1 MASLPSYQDAVSAD
15 WVRLVIPYISP
26 NDFAAL
32 CRVNRHFWE
41 IFAPRIWGRLLATG
55 SDRLTGRDSEHDLDW
70 LVGTVLGRLGRTR
83 SETAN
88 LVRVLDTRF
97 VRGTCS
103 LSMAN
108 KLNASLKNAI
118 RYLPNLNCV
127 LIDGHED
134 LDPSEFL
141 SEAGRQVQLLS
152 MADCPLSL
160 STKFISSLQVLVYL
174 DLSRISGSIRP
185 LLQSGTLPELR
196 ILKLQGKEVDDA
208 AVENL
213 ANCFG
218 TRLWSLD
225 LEDNKL
231 TDAALYHLG
240 TRCMCPADLRS
251 DARYDVE
258 GKLEF
263 GSTSPIFETSIRI
276 IESDW
281 SGSFSHPNRH
291 LADAPS
297 YDVHDTLLQEHLL
310 KRLDGRDRIKCDS
323 ANAVCRGLQGE
334 DPYLPPSSFQGFQ
347 GLTHLNLSGNQISS
361 LGAVQLL
368 THCRGHLQS
377 FSCDSMLLIP
387 SSKAIAAAWPKMAKL
402 HGFCAAWTLRP
413 LFSSNLRVV
422 RLHHSIV
429 TRIPTLE
436 IDELSTLARLYVCEN
451 SILPR
456 VKDAFPEAFI
466 PDMNPRIES
475 LTLTCIPRRSSGPLI
490 DCLIHF
496 LQLLAAQERA
506 IFDISSRR
514 GPGVL
519 AGLRHFRLEFEPDPH
534 GQDSYLMEDIDA
546 QQLLNSGEA
555 GFSFFENEAK
565 QERPPIVLPAN
576 SIYNLLPKDSS
587 SSLNDLDQPE
597 GSHLD
602 IDIWMEGKSTSIR
615 VWIGPRD
622 GKNPV
627 LRHYRNLAVH
637 HRVHD
642 HIGPASPA
650 QVQAGVPSTELVFHT
665 AWCMAIMPHEI
676 KEPSGAELEGM
687 RDVLTELKRFR
698 LEGRAEY
705 LELQKRFG
713 SRTVPPGPPHGFWL
727 GKLEVSTQQV
737 ASRRKKQSYWR

>member
-1 MASLPSYQDAVSAD
+1 MASLPSYQDAVSPD
-15 WVRLVIPYISP
+15 WVRLVITYLSP
-26 NDFAAL
+26 NDFVAL
-32 CRVNRHFWE
+32 CRVNRRFWE
-41 IFAPRIWGRLLATG
+41 IFAPRIWGRLPGTS
-55 SDRLTGRDSEHDLDW
+55 SDRIAGCDSEHDLDW
-70 LVGTVLGRLGRTR
+70 LVGIVLGQLDRIR
-83 SETAN
+83 SETAS
-88 LVRVLDTRF
+88 LVRVLDTRSI
-97 VRGTCS
+97 RGNCS

-108 KLNASLKNAI
+108 ILNASLRNAI
-118 RYLPNLNCV
+118 RSFPNMNCV
-127 LIDGHED
+127 LINGHED

-152 MADCPLSL
+152 MPDCSL
-160 STKFISSLQVLVYL
+160 SISTKLISSLQGLVYL
-174 DLSRISGSIRP
+174 DLSRTLGSIRP
-185 LLQSGTLPELR
+185 LFQNGTLPELR
-196 ILKLQGKEVDDA
+196 VLKLQGKEVDDA

-213 ANCFG
+213 ANCFS

-231 TDAALYHLG
+231 TDGSLYHLG
-240 TRCMCPADLRS
+240 ARCVCPSDLRS
-251 DARYDVE
+251 NVHFDVE

-263 GSTSPIFETSIRI
+263 GSPSPIFGTSIRI
-276 IESDW
+276 IESEW
-281 SGSFSHPNRH
+281 SGSFSHPNLH

-297 YDVHDTLLQEHLL
+297 YDLHDTLPREHLL

-323 ANAVCRGLQGE
+323 ADAVCRGLQGE
-334 DPYLPPSSFQGFQ
+334 DPYLPPSSFQGSQ

-361 LGAVQLL
+361 LGAVELL
-368 THCRGHLQS
+368 THSRGHLQS
-377 FSCDSMLLIP
+377 FSCDSMLLAP
-387 SSKAIAAAWPKMAKL
+387 SKAIATAWPKMAKL

-413 LFSSNLRVV
+413 LFSSNLKIVK
-422 RLHHSIV
+422 LHHSIV

-436 IDELSTLARLYVCEN
+436 IDELSALARLYVCEN

-456 VKDAFPEAFI
+456 VKKAFPEAFI

-490 DCLIHF
+490 DSLISF
-496 LQLLAAQERA
+496 LKLLADQERA
-506 IFDISSRR
+506 IFDMSSRR

-534 GQDSYLMEDIDA
+534 GHDSYHGEDIDA
-546 QQLLNSGEA
+546 QQLLNSGET
-555 GFSFFENEAK
+555 GFSFFEDEAK
-565 QERPPIVLPAN
+565 QGRPQIVSPAN

-587 SSLNDLDQPE
+587 PPLNDLDQPE
-597 GSHLD
+597 ASHLD
-602 IDIWMEGKSTSIR
+602 IDIWMNGKSTSIQ
-615 VWIGPRD
+615 VWIGPKD

-627 LRHYRNLAVH
+627 FRDYRKLALH
-637 HRVHD
+637 HKVRD

-665 AWCMAIMPHEI
+665 AWCMAMMPHEI
-676 KEPSGAELEGM
+676 KEPSRVELEGM

-713 SRTVPPGPPHGFWL
+713 SKIVSPGPPHGFWL
-727 GKLEVSTQQV
+727 GKLEVSTRQV
-737 ASRRKKQSYWR
+737 TLRRKKGSYWR